1 MILERPITPRTA
13 TIACRTLSW
22 SSSCQSR
29 CVARGPFFSYLS
41 NPSKSFFEEFMMAVS
56 YCQVSVYESCNEA
69 EPEWKFLSSRSPMS
83 RLMCLLLL
91 PCMKY
96 ILNILMLRTSTRF
109 LTRPGFSTNPS
120 TTALPDP
127 CPLRLSAFQ
136 TFSTLLQQPDTDHF
150 EIVRARLLSRSSML
164 YLTPCFARQL
174 FAGHNVFKAART
186 VAISS
191 ILHQMGF

>member
-13 TIACRTLSW
+13 KIVCRTLSW

-41 NPSKSFFEEFMMAVS
+41 NPSKGFFESYIMAVS
-56 YCQVSVYESCNEA
+56 YCQVSNYESCNEA
-69 EPEWKFLSSRSPMS
+69 KPEWKFFSSRRPMS

-96 ILNILMLRTSTRF
+96 ILNILMQQMSTMF
-109 LTRPGFSTNPS
+109 LARPGFSTNPS

-136 TFSTLLQQPDTDHF
+136 TFSTLLEQPDTDHF
-150 EIVRARLLSRSSML
+150 ELVRARLLSCSSML
-164 YLTPCFARQL
+164 YLRPCLACQL
-174 FAGHNVFKAART
+174 FAGHTCSRPCA
-186 VAISS
+186 
-191 ILHQMGF
+191 L